1 MKSVR
6 FNISRITIIAILL
19 ATLGC
24 QTAQIEVAPDLAAVS
39 PMDVQGANPRRW
51 NAPVRFGPWATSEVR
66 EGGTWGFGYRLLGI
80 DAGFAFQP
88 YRLSI
93 ASGDRT
99 IHAEC
104 VTRAAVMS
112 RKSLSVDPS
121 FGKIPALGCGFHGD
135 GEGTL
140 RLNTTAMNREE
151 GQIEFGSSVWQIR
164 SIHKYA
170 SSSIPSGQPLGYEI
184 LSGGRVIA
192 TVETINR
199 GRVWIDPSLNAD
211 DQARIAAVATAALLY
226 DPANTEQE

>member
-1 MKSVR
+1 MNI
-6 FNISRITIIAILL
+6 NISRFALIVILL
-19 ATLGC
+19 TTFGC
-24 QTAQIEVAPDLAAVS
+24 QTAQIQVAPDLAAVT
-39 PMDVQGANPRRW
+39 PMDVRGANPRRW
-51 NAPVRFGPWATSEVR
+51 NAPVSFGPFATTEVR

-104 VTRAAVMS
+104 VTRAAVLS
-112 RKSLSVDPS
+112 RKGLSVDPS
-121 FGKIPALGCGFHGD
+121 FGKIPALGCGFNGD

-151 GQIEFGSSVWQIR
+151 GQIEFGSTVWQIR
-164 SIHKYA
+164 SIHNYA
-170 SSSIPSGQPLGYEI
+170 GSSIPSGEPLGYEI

-192 TVETINR
+192 TVETMNR
-199 GRVWIDPSLNAD
+199 GRVWMDPSVNAE
-211 DQARIAAVATAALLY
+211 DQTRIAGVATALLLY
-226 DPANTEQE
+226 DPAQTEQQ

>member
-1 MKSVR
+1 M
-6 FNISRITIIAILL
+6 NIFRLAVITILL
-19 ATLGC
+19 TTLGC

-88 YRLSI
+88 YRLSV
-93 ASGDRT
+93 ASSDRT

-104 VTRAAVMS
+104 VTRAAVLS
-112 RKSLSVDPS
+112 RKGLSVDPA
-121 FGKIPALGCGFHGD
+121 FGKIPALGCGFSGD

-151 GQIEFGSSVWQIR
+151 GQIEFASSVWQIR
-164 SIHKYA
+164 SIHNYA
-170 SSSIPSGQPLGYEI
+170 GSSIPSGEPLGYEI

-199 GRVWIDPSLNAD
+199 GRVWIDPSVNAM
-211 DQARIAAVATAALLY
+211 DQARIAGVATALLLY
-226 DPANTEQE
+226 DPAHTEQQ

>member
-1 MKSVR
+1 MNRLR
-6 FNISRITIIAILL
+6 FNTFRLVLIAVLL
-19 ATLGC
+19 AALGC
-24 QTAQIEVAPDLAAVS
+24 QTAQIEVASDLAAVT
-39 PMDVQGANPRRW
+39 PMEVQGANPRRW
-51 NAPVRFGPWATSEVR
+51 NAPVSFGPWATSEVR

-93 ASGDRT
+93 TSGDRT

-104 VTRAAVMS
+104 VTRAAVLS
-112 RKSLSVDPS
+112 RKGLSVDPS
-121 FGKIPALGCGFHGD
+121 FGKIPTLGCGFHGE

-151 GQIEFGSSVWQIR
+151 GQIGFGSSAWQIR

-170 SSSIPSGQPLGYEI
+170 GSSIASGEPLGYEI

-199 GRVWIDPSLNAD
+199 GRVWIDPSVSAS
-211 DQARIAAVATAALLY
+211 DQTRIAGVATALLLY
-226 DPANTEQE
+226 DPANSEQQ